1 MVDLVSPVLFPRPP
15 PSYSADSFPGELL
28 SVPRSLNPQTSLP
41 EDFIPLLLMRAHR
54 ARFLF
59 MFLHSNFEDLGRC
72 RGFCRALRDE
82 LGVHVLAVE
91 YPGYGIC
98 PGSHCDERGA
108 IENASIAFRFANEV
122 LRWPLEQI
130 ILLGRSVGTGPAVA
144 LAVDNA
150 VGGLVLVSPF
160 LSVREACRERLGL
173 VANFIAERFPNQERM
188 PFIRCPCL
196 VIHGLSDNMVPLR
209 HGEELY
215 RLCPTR
221 KRLET
226 PKLDHNASLLQCREH
241 FVLPLVEF
249 FQLPLFGRGGGGP
262 ELQVPSWA
270 LDRRMQPALRQMR
283 SASGPLQRPGC
294 IAACPKECR
303 GWGSPCSQVACA
315 GIITCG
321 NKLPSRFGG
330 VDFVEDTIACAVEHI
345 LASGRE
351 DPWGTNDINGDVHHR
366 PVPGTRL
373 RNATAAALAT
383 SGGGLGLAPLGAVEP
398 TGDEAECETFPGRDG
413 RLHEGTAPFLVQLP
427 SGSCPPVRRTLQ
439 ALHKANSNFVSNP

>member
-1 MVDLVSPVLFPRPP
+1 MVDLVSSVLFPRPP
-15 PSYSADSFPGELL
+15 PSYTADSFPGELL

-41 EDFIPLLLMRAHR
+41 EDFIPLLLLRSPG
-54 ARFLF
+54 ARSLF
-59 MFLHSNFEDLGRC
+59 IFLHSNYEDLGRC

-98 PGSHCDERGA
+98 PGGHCDERGA
-108 IENASIAFRFANEV
+108 TENASIAFRFANEV
-122 LRWPLEQI
+122 LRWRLDQI
-130 ILLGRSVGTGPAVA
+130 ILLGRSVGTGPAIA
-144 LAVDNA
+144 LAVENR

-160 LSVREACRERLGL
+160 LSVREACRERLGP
-173 VANFIAERFPNQERM
+173 VADLIAERFPNQERM
-188 PFIRCPCL
+188 PFIRCQCL
-196 VIHGLSDNMVPLR
+196 IIHGLSDKMVPPR
-209 HGEELY
+209 HSEKLY

-226 PKLDHNASLLQCREH
+226 PCLDHNASLLQCREH

-249 FQLPLFGRGGGGP
+249 FQLPLFGQGDGP

-270 LDRRMQPALRQMR
+270 LDRRMQPVPRLVRA
-283 SASGPLQRPGC
+283 ASGPLQRPGC
-294 IAACPKECR
+294 VAGCPKECR

-345 LASGRE
+345 LASGR
-351 DPWGTNDINGDVHHR
+351 DDSWGTSDINNDLHHR
-366 PVPGTRL
+366 PAPSTRF
-373 RNATAAALAT
+373 RNATPVAL
-383 SGGGLGLAPLGAVEP
+383 SSNGGGLGLTLVEP
-398 TGDEAECETFPGRDG
+398 TGDEAESDTCTGRNG
-413 RLHEGTAPFLVQLP
+413 RSPDSANTFLVQLP
-427 SGSCPPVRRTLQ
+427 SGTCPPVRRSTQPLR
-439 ALHKANSNFVSNP
+439 KASSNFTSDP